1 MNKWFKVAA
10 LGILVLGALGLVVS
24 GAAFAQEAT
33 PTPEEEADAVPGSTE
48 GLFPGFGRAGQ
59 DRAGQEWLG
68 FGRGLGSEVAL
79 EAAAGALGMTADE
92 LQTQLWGGM
101 TLADLAEEAG
111 VNLADVQAAVQ
122 AAQEQATRDQIAQ
135 AVEDGTLTQAHADWL
150 LEGLDNGYW
159 SGFGGGG
166 HKGHGMRG
174 FNFSPE
180 VPGTTPSTDTDA

>member
-10 LGILVLGALGLVVS
+10 LGILVFGALTLVVS
-24 GAAFAQEAT
+24 GAAFAQEVT
-33 PTPEEEADAVPGSTE
+33 PTPESGSETVPGSGE
-48 GLFPGFGRAGQ
+48 SFFHPGIGQ
-59 DRAGQEWLG
+59 LG
-68 FGRGLGSEVAL
+68 FGRGMESDVAL

-111 VNLADVQAAVQ
+111 IDLADVQAAVE

-166 HKGHGMRG
+166 HKGFGHGMRG

-180 VPGTTPSTDTDA
+180 VPSTTPSTDTDA

>member
-1 MNKWFKVAA
+1 MNKWFKVGA
-10 LGILVLGALGLVVS
+10 LGILVLGALALVVS
-24 GAAFAQEAT
+24 GAAFAQEET
-33 PTPEEEADAVPGSTE
+33 PTPETETGAVP
-48 GLFPGFGRAGQ
+48 FFGRH
-59 DRAGQEWLG
+59 G

-101 TLADLAEEAG
+101 TLAGLAEKAG
-111 VNLADVQAAVQ
+111 VDLADVQAAVE

-159 SGFGGGG
+159 SGFGHGG
-166 HKGHGMRG
+166 HKGFGHGPRG

-180 VPGTTPSTDTDA
+180 APSTAPSTDTDA